1 MNQKIALKQTLPH
14 VRLRLL
20 FYRLT
25 VWAFAL
31 IILLALV
38 INADWR
44 LSLDRL
50 LEVKTEL
57 ILICVSGWLS
67 SFVFRALRFQ
77 AEWKYIAS
85 VSFSNA
91 LKLTLLHNAAV
102 LVTPLR
108 TGELGYPVLVRRLI
122 PVSWQQSIR
131 SLLWLRFQD
140 AVVLF
145 CLAVL
150 LLPKVQVEFRIL
162 FLSSLVL
169 LLWLFKKQWI
179 RILRSRNFVVS
190 QLRPFLHQRSD
201 AMGWFWSVANWSVKI
216 LVVSLML
223 ISLTGIETSLAIKGA
238 LTGELSALL
247 PITGP
252 AGLGTYEAGVWSG
265 TGLPWSQMKGL
276 MSGVFLT
283 HVFFLLISLSAALLA
298 LIAGGFKTQFLTVPQ
313 VHENDSAVRN

>member
-1 MNQKIALKQTLPH
+1 MNQKISLKQNLPH

-57 ILICVSGWLS
+57 ILICVSGWLT

-91 LKLTLLHNAAV
+91 LKLSLLHNAAV

-162 FLSSLVL
+162 CLSTLVL

-179 RILRSRNFVVS
+179 RMLRSRNFIVS
-190 QLRPFLHQRSD
+190 QLRTFLHQRSD

-265 TGLPWSQMKGL
+265 TGLPWLQMKGL

-298 LIAGGFKTQFLTVPQ
+298 LIAGGFNSQFLTVPQ